1 MKQFECVKKEIQ
13 DMNTGIAMTGF
24 IDGIETAAIIWC
36 KENAPNELYVSG
48 GVTKVTVYGIAS
60 YLESEIE

>member
-1 MKQFECVKKEIQ
+1 MKQFERVKKEIQ

-24 IDGIETAAIIWC
+24 IDGIEMAAIIWC
-36 KENAPNELYVSG
+36 KENAPNELYISG
-48 GVTKVTVYGIAS
+48 DATKVTVYGIAS